1 MYIMNKDEEHMNK
14 DEEHMKKACDLAS
27 YSVSIGGGPF
37 GAVIVDKNMN
47 IVGKGHNKVSINI
60 DPTQHAEIVA
70 IRNACKNLNTYNLT
84 NCILYTSCEPCP
96 MCLGAVYWSRI
107 NKIYYGNSRV
117 DAKNIGFDDNF
128 IYEEFNKNLDERL
141 IPIVQCYETYAKTSF
156 QDWMKKDDKIEY

>member
-1 MYIMNKDEEHMNK
+1 MEDNNEM
-14 DEEHMKKACDLAS
+14 HMKKACDLAS
-27 YSVSIGGGPF
+27 HSVSIGGGPF

-47 IVGKGHNKVSINI
+47 IVGKGHNMVTINN

-70 IRNACKNLNTYNLT
+70 IRNACNNLNTYNLDGCT
-84 NCILYTSCEPCP
+84 LYTSCEPCP

-128 IYEEFNKNLDERL
+128 IYEEFNKNLDERV
-141 IPIVQCYETYAKTSF
+141 IPIIQCYEVYAKNSF
-156 QDWMKKDDKIEY
+156 EDWMKKDDKTEY